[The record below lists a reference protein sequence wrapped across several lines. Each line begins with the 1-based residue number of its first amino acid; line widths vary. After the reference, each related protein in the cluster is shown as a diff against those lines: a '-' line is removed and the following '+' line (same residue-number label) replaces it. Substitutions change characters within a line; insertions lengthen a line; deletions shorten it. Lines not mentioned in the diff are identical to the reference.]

1 MNRTYKLKHHAN
13 KGKMLKVIRTVQI
26 YRKTAEA
33 IALGQWKVFFKQG
46 GFQKNLD
53 VKRIES
59 PLSERFKQTCQY
71 QVVGTLSS
79 FISNRQNDFVDIVLR
94 SSLDKT
100 TRHKLLLIN
109 AFNLWQNTVPFSVIR
124 CKLEIDKDAIKLARK
139 IFKHVLSRHRRPS
152 FKRINMA
159 LDSKVALTSERKPDG
174 AMSFDYW
181 IRLSTTDKGRPSY
194 IPVSGNE
201 HYETIPGERQNF
213 CQINLLDDNEFSIS
227 FVKDVPRNSSYVPE
241 TPKVSLDM
249 GLAILFATDRG
260 DLLGRNFFDVLKQY
274 DLLINDLAANRQ
286 RQGLKVKNKRYGKL
300 VHNIREFMTNE
311 INRVI
316 NRVVD
321 LYKPAEVVIEKL
333 DFRSPE
339 LSRRMNRLISWFGKS
354 AVKRKLDSLAEQYK
368 IKVPRINPAFTSQ
381 ECSECG
387 YIDKGNRISRVKF
400 KCKCCYN
407 GIHADVNAGRNHL
420 ARSSDKV
427 IDVYKSKETVLRI
440 LTERFLSNTERNP
453 RLYSRAKDL
462 LPGNPYFKEAL
473 AQFKGFL

>member
-1 MNRTYKLKHHAN
+1 LK
-13 KGKMLKVIRTVQI
+13 
-26 YRKTAEA
+26 
-33 IALGQWKVFFKQG
+33 
-46 GFQKNLD
+46 
-53 VKRIES
+53 
-59 PLSERFKQTCQY
+59 
-71 QVVGTLSS
+71 
-79 FISNRQNDFVDIVLR
+79 
-94 SSLDKT
+94 
-100 TRHKLLLIN
+100 
-109 AFNLWQNTVPFSVIR
+109 
-124 CKLEIDKDAIKLARK
+124 
-139 IFKHVLSRHRRPS
+139 
-152 FKRINMA
+152 
-159 LDSKVALTSERKPDG
+159 KP
-174 AMSFDYW
+174 
-181 IRLSTTDKGRPSY
+181 P
-194 IPVSGNE
+194 
-201 HYETIPGERQNF
+201 
-213 CQINLLDDNEFSIS
+213 
-227 FVKDVPRNSSYVPE
+227 
-241 TPKVSLDM
+241 
-249 GLAILFATDRG
+249 
-260 DLLGRNFFDVLKQY
+260 
-274 DLLINDLAANRQ
+274 NRQ
-286 RQGLKVKNKRYGKL
+286 RQGLKVKNKKYGKL

-387 YIDKGNRISRVKF
+387 YIDKGNRISRGKF

-427 IDVYKSKETVLRI
+427 IDVYKSKEAVLRI
-440 LTERFLSNTERNP
+440 LTGRFLSNVERNP
-453 RLYSRAKDL
+453 RLHSRAMDL